1 MLKKK
6 TPAVNLRDHHAVVN
20 FQAYFLREIIKNP
33 YVVIALE
40 PYYLHALVGKPCE
53 LSEKACKPSWHHI
66 AIFPPVVEYVAKQKY
81 SPGCR
86 LDRAQKL
93 HHHALVGTMVGYISG
108 SEMQGR

>member
-53 LSEKACKPSWHHI
+53 LSEKRVNPLGTTSR
-66 AIFPPVVEYVAKQKY
+66 Y
-81 SPGCR
+81 SH
-86 LDRAQKL
+86 Q
-93 HHHALVGTMVGYISG
+93 
-108 SEMQGR
+108 